1 MNLRFHFKNTT
12 EALKEDLKLYAEKR
26 FEHLERFLSS
36 YQEDNKILTIDIEH
50 HERHES
56 YEVKSTL
63 QIGGKVLHHTE
74 MTHVPKEAIDKA
86 EANLIRQAKKHIEHI
101 REKGIPLEKVNKEL
115 PEEEAPPMS
124 YDNI

>member
-1 MNLRFHFKNTT
+1 M
-12 EALKEDLKLYAEKR
+12 
-26 FEHLERFLSS
+26 
-36 YQEDNKILTIDIEH
+36 
-50 HERHES
+50 
-56 YEVKSTL
+56 
-63 QIGGKVLHHTE
+63 LHHTE